1 MSDKIDRSGAGP
13 CGPCLL
19 PLEALQP
26 PPVASTTS
34 PFRNREMMEKTS
46 PGNASS
52 AGLSIGSVSPK
63 FQSGS
68 PKTPVTTVEP
78 LVPPTRVAVVGAGP
92 VGLWIAVLLAR
103 AHARFFQTSSGFR
116 ISRHPQAPVI
126 NVFERRADSSGWGSR
141 RVVLAMSNASQDTLN
156 SRLLSRNELCA
167 RHCFSPTC
175 SINLIESVLRQEF
188 EKYTECGFGA
198 LHMGCQ
204 IEDPEALLAD
214 HDVVFVATGRN
225 WPCDQWREGHGFQVA
240 MGRHEEALIL
250 KFTLPPGPELQKTVQ
265 EARSGVGRFEV
276 PGQPMYILRP
286 GASED
291 QGWLWIM
298 GLSPDVL
305 NHIRSSLESRTSE
318 EALPDLP
325 GKATFTSFLDMW
337 NSLTSF
343 APRRNRPSK
352 KKSRKQKPQLGPNS
366 ALTYLD
372 QLLRPLEVA
381 PRVTLACFWHS
392 NEVVEHVHRGDLE
405 GWIVLVGDA
414 ACGKPFYLGTNL
426 NGHFQD
432 AMSLLSAPWT
442 EWPKQ
447 GETSGSDP
455 FKRYVSEYRKRISES
470 QGFRKCARV

>member
-1 MSDKIDRSGAGP
+1 MP
-13 CGPCLL
+13 
-19 PLEALQP
+19 
-26 PPVASTTS
+26 TS
-34 PFRNREMMEKTS
+34 PS
-46 PGNASS
+46 ASS

-68 PKTPVTTVEP
+68 PKAPVQPV
-78 LVPPTRVAVVGAGP
+78 VPPTRVAVVGAGP

-103 AHARFFQTSSGFR
+103 AHARFFQTSSGIR

-156 SRLLSRNELCA
+156 SRLLSSNELCA
-167 RHCFSPTC
+167 HHCFSPTC

-225 WPCDQWREGHGFQVA
+225 WPCDQWREGRGFQVA

-250 KFTLPPGPELQKTVQ
+250 KFTLPPGPELQKMVQ

-305 NHIRSSLESRTSE
+305 NHIRRSLESRTSE

-337 NSLTSF
+337 NSLTK
-343 APRRNRPSK
+343 APRRPSK

-381 PRVTLACFWHS
+381 PLVTLACFWHS
-392 NEVVEHVHRGDLE
+392 NEVVEHVHRADLE

-442 EWPKQ
+442 EWPRSQ